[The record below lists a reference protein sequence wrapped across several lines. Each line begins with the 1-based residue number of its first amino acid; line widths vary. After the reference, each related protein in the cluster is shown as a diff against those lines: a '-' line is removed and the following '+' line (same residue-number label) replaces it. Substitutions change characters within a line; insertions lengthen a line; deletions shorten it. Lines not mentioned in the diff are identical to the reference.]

1 MIINSLLSSTKDNS
15 IQNNNNKK
23 KFFLNQKFPNKNA
36 IKNNNNNNIINENS
50 IGQSQKKQKIIL
62 PNNAIYEGYL
72 INNEFE
78 GYGEYRS
85 HAYNYFGYFSCGKKN
100 GKGKLEDFE
109 KKLEYSGDFK
119 DNMKDGYG
127 EEKYQDGSV
136 YIGQFKKNMKN
147 GNGNLVLGGGGGAH
161 YGYEGMF
168 KNDKIWGKGKFKWN
182 DNKEYIGEW
191 EDNEISGYG
200 IIHEGKML
208 HIGYFKRNLKEG
220 YGTTF
225 YEEQNFAL
233 LGKWESDLIEGS
245 AILINLSENNNNGII
260 DINNEI
266 IVGMTKGEITDMNLE
281 EDDLNKFKNSKDYKE
296 LIKLYKEKFFFD
308 YIKYTNEKDE
318 D

>member
-85 HAYNYFGYFSCGKKN
+85 HKHNYFGYFSCGKKN

-208 HIGYFKRNLKEG
+208 HIGYFKHNLKEG

>member
-85 HAYNYFGYFSCGKKN
+85 HRYNYFGYFSCGKKN

-208 HIGYFKRNLKEG
+208 HIGYFKHNLKEG

-281 EDDLNKFKNSKDYKE
+281 EDDLNKFKNSRDYKE